1 MLDKDKLFL
10 ILYFG
15 VKDTPMTLKVNQV
28 MYGLYKNIRSS
39 VDDSI
44 KVFIIPERTND
55 QVKFE
60 FLNVQNVSDEKIQE
74 LTEVCNKFIDQIK

>member
-1 MLDKDKLFL
+1 MLDEDKLFL